1 MAHQIVSS
9 SDSFRGGVDIL
20 RSLPNGHQHV
30 AGKADH
36 ERAGAELISS
46 VNLLQFLGGTS
57 VPLQAAPDGE
67 DGTMT
72 GVRLSLSPGD
82 ALYAQGS
89 PGMYV
94 YLLEAGL
101 VQCRRHGDGF
111 GLPDTVSYA
120 GPGEWIGL
128 YDHQGL
134 RRESVDAATHTSL
147 LALPCSEL
155 HALSA
160 SSPMIDELLARRSS
174 MALKRDWR
182 VAYSLRDL
190 PPCARTLSSLIHL
203 VRLIDPKIE
212 TNPNDVT
219 LRVSLDI
226 AMLGQWLGLP
236 LSELRRC
243 LMHLQSCG
251 ALHGDNARIMV
262 LTPRVLFS
270 ASRSLRDPL
279 TC

>member
-1 MAHQIVSS
+1 MPHHIVSS
-9 SDSFRGGVDIL
+9 TESTRSGIDI
-20 RSLPNGHQHV
+20 RWSPPGMHQRM
-30 AGKADH
+30 GSKGNH

-46 VNLLQFLGGTS
+46 VHLLHFLGGTS
-57 VPLQAAPDGE
+57 APSQAAADGA
-67 DGTMT
+67 DDAMT
-72 GVRLSLSPGD
+72 GVRLTLSPGD

-94 YLLEAGL
+94 YLLESGL
-101 VQCRRHGDGF
+101 VQCRRHGDGL
-111 GLPDTVSYA
+111 GMPDAVSYA

-203 VRLIDPKIE
+203 VRLIDPKME
-212 TNPNDVT
+212 TNPNDVS
-219 LRVSLDI
+219 LRVSLDV

-236 LSELRRC
+236 LSKVRQC
-243 LMHLQSCG
+243 VMHLQSCG
-251 ALHGDNARIMV
+251 ALDGDDTRIKV
-262 LTPRVLFS
+262 LMPGVLFRT
-270 ASRSLRDPL
+270 SRALTDPL